1 MFILKRWLSY
11 DSIPSSKDEKNKKKK
26 KNESSLSQ
34 KQQQQQIYY
43 SIDTRRIIQEKGT
56 GYLR

>member
-11 DSIPSSKDEKNKKKK
+11 DSIPSSKEEKKEEKEEK
-26 KNESSLSQ
+26 ESSLSQ
-34 KQQQQQIYY
+34 KQQQQQTYY